1 VSALQSAR
9 WSFAM
14 VLLSAV
20 GDDAMSLLDSRK
32 QPPIAK
38 APCSPQDEELHLG
51 PPLPKPALG
60 FESLLI

>member
-1 VSALQSAR
+1 
-9 WSFAM
+9 M

-60 FESLLI
+60 FESPLI